1 MVRDI
6 LKDHS
11 AFISQY
17 LYGYILLC
25 MFQVPV
31 DNTVDA
37 SSVKAYG
44 PGLDPKKCRA
54 GTPLAF
60 KVDAAKS
67 GKAPLGVNIQS
78 DRGMWSF
85 ICSSLWL
92 KVKLGYKV
100 IFCLFL
106 YLVLCVSNHLQ
117 HFKFA
122 FSCKIYSN

>member
-6 LKDHS
+6 TKDHS
-11 AFISQY
+11 AFVFQY
-17 LYGYILLC
+17 LYFVWMWML
-25 MFQVPV
+25 QVPV

-60 KVDAAKS
+60 RVDATKS

-85 ICSSLWL
+85 
-92 KVKLGYKV
+92 V
-100 IFCLFL
+100 
-106 YLVLCVSNHLQ
+106 
-117 HFKFA
+117 
-122 FSCKIYSN
+122 

>member
-1 MVRDI
+1 MVPDI
-6 LKDHS
+6 SKDHS
-11 AFISQY
+11 AFIFQY
-17 LYGYILLC
+17 LYGYMLLW

-44 PGLDPKKCRA
+44 PGLDPKKCRT

-60 KVDAAKS
+60 KVDASKS

-85 ICSSLWL
+85 VCSSLWL
-92 KVKLGYKV
+92 KVKLGCKV
-100 IFCLFL
+100 VFCLFSSL
-106 YLVLCVSNHLQ
+106 ILHVINYLQ
-117 HFKFA
+117 YYKFA
-122 FSCKIYSN
+122 FSCEIYNN

>member
-1 MVRDI
+1 MVPDI
-6 LKDHS
+6 LKYHS
-11 AFISQY
+11 AFIFQY
-17 LYGYILLC
+17 LYGYILLW

-60 KVDAAKS
+60 KVDATKS

-78 DRGMWSF
+78 DRGMWSYV
-85 ICSSLWL
+85 CSSL
-92 KVKLGYKV
+92 
-100 IFCLFL
+100 
-106 YLVLCVSNHLQ
+106 
-117 HFKFA
+117 
-122 FSCKIYSN
+122 